1 MMLRKTLNYQ
11 QPRRGRGTQRPMKR
25 IALTGGIG
33 TGKTHVLRLFRRYG
47 IPTLEA
53 DQVSRA
59 AVDMSQPCCSLL
71 RKSFGEEYFLPNG
84 QVNRAALA
92 RLVFDNQSARTELES
107 IVHPV
112 VRRLIDDWFSR
123 CNNAAAHELAIAEI
137 PLLFET
143 NRAEAFD
150 GVLVVSCPP
159 DEQLSRIMKRD
170 SLSLEDA
177 RKRLLAQLPIGKKI
191 AAASWVI
198 RTDRSL
204 ADTARQVEQVA
215 IAFRTT

>member
-1 MMLRKTLNYQ
+1 
-11 QPRRGRGTQRPMKR
+11 
-25 IALTGGIG
+25 
-33 TGKTHVLRLFRRYG
+33 
-47 IPTLEA
+47 
-53 DQVSRA
+53 
-59 AVDMSQPCCSLL
+59 
-71 RKSFGEEYFLPNG
+71 
-84 QVNRAALA
+84 
-92 RLVFDNQSARTELES
+92 
-107 IVHPV
+107 
-112 VRRLIDDWFSR
+112 
-123 CNNAAAHELAIAEI
+123 
-137 PLLFET
+137 
-143 NRAEAFD
+143 
-150 GVLVVSCPP
+150 VSCPP

>member
-1 MMLRKTLNYQ
+1 
-11 QPRRGRGTQRPMKR
+11 MKR

-33 TGKTHVLRLFRRYG
+33 TGKTHVLRLFRRNG

-59 AVDMSQPCCSLL
+59 AVDMSQPSCALL
-71 RKSFGEEYFLPNG
+71 RKRFGDEYFLPNG

-92 RLVFDNQSARTELES
+92 NLVFDDQSARTDLES

-112 VRRLIDDWFSR
+112 VRRLIDDWFTR
-123 CNNAAAHELAIAEI
+123 CNNSATNEFAIAEI

-143 NRAEAFD
+143 KRAEAFD

-159 DEQLSRIMKRD
+159 DEQLRRIMKRD

-177 RKRLLAQLPIGKKI
+177 QKRLLAQLPI
-191 AAASWVI
+191 AAKVATASWVI
-198 RTDRSL
+198 RTDTTL
-204 ADTARQVEQVA
+204 ADTARQVEQFA
-215 IAFRTT
+215 ITFEST